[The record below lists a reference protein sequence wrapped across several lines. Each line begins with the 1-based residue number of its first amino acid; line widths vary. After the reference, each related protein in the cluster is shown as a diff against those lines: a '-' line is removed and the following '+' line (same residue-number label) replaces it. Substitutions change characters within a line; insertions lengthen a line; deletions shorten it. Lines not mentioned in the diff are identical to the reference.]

1 MRTTLSID
9 DDVLHAA
16 RAAADQQNRTVG
28 EVISEWA
35 RKALYKPAVEAQRNG
50 IPLLTAQK
58 PGAVVTLDLVNQL
71 RDEQP

>member
-9 DDVLHAA
+9 DDVLSAA
-16 RAAADQQNRTVG
+16 KAVADQQHRSAG

-35 RKALYKPAVEAQRNG
+35 RKALYKPAPETTRNG
-50 IPLLTAQK
+50 IPLLTARK
-58 PGAVVTLDLVNQL
+58 PGAVVTLDLVNHL